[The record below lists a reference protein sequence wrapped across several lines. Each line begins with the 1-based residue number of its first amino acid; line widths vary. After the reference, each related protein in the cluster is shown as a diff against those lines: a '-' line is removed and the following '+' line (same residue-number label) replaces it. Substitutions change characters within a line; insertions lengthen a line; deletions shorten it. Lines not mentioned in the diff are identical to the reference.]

1 MSEVFRQ
8 YMMTFLMAM
17 VPVAE
22 LRAAIPVG
30 IAMDLHPWL
39 VLIFAVLGNMLP
51 VPFIMLFVRR
61 IVSWLNT
68 KQGVLKKAGTFL
80 EEKAEKAS
88 NLFYKYEL
96 WGLLILVAL
105 PIPGTGA
112 WTGALVAAMLK
123 IRFKAAIPIIFAG
136 VVIAGFIML
145 SLSVGVGAIFS

>member
-136 VVIAGFIML
+136 VVIGGFIMMYL
-145 SLSVGVGAIFS
+145 